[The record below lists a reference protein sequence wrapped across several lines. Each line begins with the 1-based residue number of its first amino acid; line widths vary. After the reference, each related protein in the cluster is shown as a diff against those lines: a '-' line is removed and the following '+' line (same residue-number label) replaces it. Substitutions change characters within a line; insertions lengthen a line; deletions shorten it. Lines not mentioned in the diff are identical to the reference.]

1 MAWII
6 TFADIDSVIFQKY
19 VNLMIKYIY
28 PVVLKILNLFRGFF
42 YIWNGLIKPDMI
54 SKDKR
59 NGKYHAIKQKKR
71 SMTMKLN
78 SASNWQHTIAKF
90 WLVSNCINLYLI
102 WDEFMPCKLIV
113 QALVVTLLSFNAL
126 SSEAS
131 GFLFICMYYSM
142 SAGIKFV
149 VFNHYCC

>member
-1 MAWII
+1 MSILWLG
-6 TFADIDSVIFQKY
+6 IF
-19 VNLMIKYIY
+19 I
-28 PVVLKILNLFRGFF
+28 PLNLFRSFF
-42 YIWNGLIKPDMI
+42 YIWNEVIRTDMI
-54 SKDKR
+54 TKDKR
-59 NGKYHAIKQKKR
+59 NEKYHAIKKR

-131 GFLFICMYYSM
+131 GFLFNVCI
-142 SAGIKFV
+142 IQWV
-149 VFNHYCC
+149 LEFNLWYLIITAVNSVRMA